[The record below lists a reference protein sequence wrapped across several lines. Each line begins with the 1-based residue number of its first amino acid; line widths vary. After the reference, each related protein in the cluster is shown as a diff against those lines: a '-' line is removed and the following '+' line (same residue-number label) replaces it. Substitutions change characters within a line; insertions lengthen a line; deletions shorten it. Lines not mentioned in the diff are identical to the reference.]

1 MLGARRAS
9 EMENHYR
16 RAGMIIIMPPAKQV
30 HKDGVSEPV
39 KSVFRHC
46 NTTAR
51 TPLYL
56 PYFRSVRLES
66 LLCGIDF
73 TASSTRL

>member
-1 MLGARRAS
+1 MGARRAS
-9 EMENHYR
+9 EMEKHYR
-16 RAGMIIIMPPAKQV
+16 RASMIIIMPPATQV
-30 HKDGVSEPV
+30 RKDGVSEPV
-39 KSVFRHC
+39 KPSAAA
-46 NTTAR
+46 AR

-73 TASSTRL
+73 TVSSTHL